1 MTLEEIRKI
10 VKEEEGKKKAR
21 RKIVKKL
28 NKGKKYEKKSY
39 EGELGALAD
48 RRVVGRKKRTIKDE
62 HERQWVAGDE
72 VKAGDEV
79 VKNEVHLVEEGAG
92 RYLGSVDLARTKLT
106 KAMITRLLKEK
117 ETTREKPSEEK
128 SKSLRKEQKIQAKID
143 EQAKEV
149 IRWKMI
155 ESRKDPEYWEFGNGK
170 RKTTKQIWKAMLRYD
185 DEFSSRGSFGNKGRG
200 ATMNSNDL
208 EELKK
213 ALGQE

>member
-1 MTLEEIRKI
+1 MT
-10 VKEEEGKKKAR
+10 
-21 RKIVKKL
+21 IVKKL
-28 NKGKKYEKKSY
+28 NKGKRYEMKSY

-62 HERQWVAGDE
+62 HERRWIEGE
-72 VKAGDEV
+72 VIKAGEET
-79 VKNEVHLVEEGAG
+79 VKQEVHLVEEGAG
-92 RYLGSVDLARTKLT
+92 RYLGSVDLVRTKLT
-106 KAMITRLLKEK
+106 KAKITRLLKEK

-185 DEFSSRGSFGNKGRG
+185 DEFSSRGSFGSSGRG
-200 ATMNSNDL
+200 ATMSEADL
-208 EELKK
+208 ANLKK
-213 ALGQE
+213 MLGQE